1 MKYMKK
7 VIIAEPNIPILNH
20 LERKIKE
27 CGHIMLVATVKNGKE
42 LYEKILEYK
51 PDIVVTDEEME
62 ILKGTDVLEKVQELE
77 DKPEFIFATATYIPD
92 IYEKLLKYHVRRYFM
107 KPYNM
112 DDLIEEIINE

>member
-1 MKYMKK
+1 MKK
-7 VIIAEPNIPILNH
+7 VIIAEPNTPILEH
-20 LERKIKE
+20 IVRKIKE
-27 CGHIMLVATVKNGKE
+27 HGHIMLLATAKNGQE

-77 DKPEFIFATATYIPD
+77 DKPEFIFETATYIPD
-92 IYEKLLKYHVRRYFM
+92 IHQKLLKYNVRRCFM

-112 DDLIEEIINE
+112 DDLIEEIVKE